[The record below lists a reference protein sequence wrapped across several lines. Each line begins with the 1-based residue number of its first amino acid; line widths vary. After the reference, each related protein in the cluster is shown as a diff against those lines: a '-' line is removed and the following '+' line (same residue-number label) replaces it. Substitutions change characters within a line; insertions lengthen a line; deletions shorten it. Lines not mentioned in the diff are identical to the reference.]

1 MIAKIFDKRKRIV
14 VYFILLVSIGT
25 AGFYFIGDESWSL
38 IDSLYMTVITLS
50 TVGYG
55 EVHKLDEIGKIW
67 SILLIIFG
75 VTGIGA
81 LLRTINEEF
90 IQTKLFWNKKMI
102 KNISKLKQHY
112 IICGYGR
119 MGAVIARELED
130 KGQKFL
136 IIENNEQKVEVI
148 RSKGMLCINGDAT
161 KDETLQN
168 ARVDKALGVAVVL
181 DTDQENLFVTM
192 TIKTTNPDIFLLS
205 RCAKEYNESKLLRA
219 GANKVI
225 NPYKAGGHRMAEM
238 LSKPQVEDSIS
249 VISPK
254 HADLN
259 LTLDEISLKNCNE
272 YNNVT
277 INDSKIREDY
287 DVNIVGII
295 KETGESIINPE
306 SDTVLNI
313 NDIILL
319 IGEEDKMNLFKDKL
333 PSQGN

>member
-1 MIAKIFDKRKRIV
+1 MIAEFFNKRKRIV
-14 VYFILLVSIGT
+14 VYFILLLTIGS
-25 AGFYFIGDESWSL
+25 AGFYFIGGEKWSL

-55 EVHKLDEIGKIW
+55 EVHKLDDLAKVW

-90 IQTKLFWNKKMI
+90 IQSKLFWNKKMI
-102 KNISKLKQHY
+102 KNISKLKNHY

-119 MGAVIARELED
+119 MGAVIARELDD
-130 KGQKFL
+130 KNQKFL

-161 KDETLQN
+161 SDEILQN
-168 ARVDKALGVAVVL
+168 AQIDKAAGVAVVL

-249 VISPK
+249 VVSPK

-259 LTLDEISLKNCNE
+259 LTLDEISLKKCKE
-272 YNNVT
+272 YDNVT
-277 INDSKIREDY
+277 INDSKIRENY

-295 KETGESIINPE
+295 KDNGESIINPE
-306 SDTVLNI
+306 PDTLLNT

-319 IGEEDKMNLFKDKL
+319 IGDENKMSVFKEQL
-333 PSQGN
+333 PS

>member
-1 MIAKIFDKRKRIV
+1 MIAEFFNKRKRIV
-14 VYFILLVSIGT
+14 VYFILLLTIGS
-25 AGFYFIGDESWSL
+25 AGFYFIGGEKWSL

-55 EVHKLDEIGKIW
+55 EVHKLDDLAKVW

-90 IQTKLFWNKKMI
+90 IQSKLFWNKKMI
-102 KNISKLKQHY
+102 KNISKLKNHY

-119 MGAVIARELED
+119 MGAVIARELDD
-130 KGQKFL
+130 KNQKFL
-136 IIENNEQKVEVI
+136 IIENNEQKVEII

-161 KDETLQN
+161 SDEILQN
-168 ARVDKALGVAVVL
+168 AQIDKAAGVAVVL

-249 VISPK
+249 VVSPK

-259 LTLDEISLKNCNE
+259 LTLDEISLKNCKE
-272 YNNVT
+272 YDNVT
-277 INDSKIREDY
+277 INNSKIRENY
-287 DVNIVGII
+287 DINIVGII
-295 KETGESIINPE
+295 KDNGESIINPE
-306 SDTVLNI
+306 PDTLLNT

-319 IGEEDKMNLFKDKL
+319 IGDENKMSVFKEQL
-333 PSQGN
+333 PS

>member
-1 MIAKIFDKRKRIV
+1 MIAEFFNKRKRIV
-14 VYFILLVSIGT
+14 VYFILLLRIGS
-25 AGFYFIGDESWSL
+25 AWFYFIGVEKWSL

-55 EVHKLDEIGKIW
+55 EVHKLDDLAKVW

-90 IQTKLFWNKKMI
+90 IQSKLFWNKKMI
-102 KNISKLKQHY
+102 KNISKLKNHY

-119 MGAVIARELED
+119 MGAVIARELDE

-136 IIENNEQKVEVI
+136 IIENNEQKVEII

-161 KDETLQN
+161 SDEILQD
-168 ARVDKALGVAVVL
+168 AQIDKALGVAVVL

-249 VISPK
+249 VVSPK

-259 LTLDEISLKNCNE
+259 LTLDEISLKNCKE
-272 YNNVT
+272 YENVT
-277 INDSKIREDY
+277 INDSKIRENY

-295 KETGESIINPE
+295 KDNGESIINPE
-306 SDTVLNI
+306 PDTLLNT

-319 IGEEDKMNLFKDKL
+319 IGDEDKMSLFKEQL
-333 PSQGN
+333 PS

>member
-1 MIAKIFDKRKRIV
+1 MIAEFFNKRKRIV
-14 VYFILLVSIGT
+14 VYFILLLTIGS
-25 AGFYFIGDESWSL
+25 AGFYFIGGEKWSL

-55 EVHKLDEIGKIW
+55 EVHKLDDLAKVW

-90 IQTKLFWNKKMI
+90 IQSKLFWNKKMI
-102 KNISKLKQHY
+102 KNISKLKNHY

-119 MGAVIARELED
+119 MGAVIARELDD
-130 KGQKFL
+130 KNQKFL

-161 KDETLQN
+161 SDEILQN
-168 ARVDKALGVAVVL
+168 AQIDKAAGVAVVL

-249 VISPK
+249 VVSPK

-259 LTLDEISLKNCNE
+259 LTLDEISLKKCKE
-272 YNNVT
+272 YDNVT
-277 INDSKIREDY
+277 INDSKIRENY

-295 KETGESIINPE
+295 KDNGESIINPE
-306 SDTVLNI
+306 PDTLLST

-319 IGEEDKMNLFKDKL
+319 IGDEDKMSLFKDQL
-333 PSQGN
+333 PS